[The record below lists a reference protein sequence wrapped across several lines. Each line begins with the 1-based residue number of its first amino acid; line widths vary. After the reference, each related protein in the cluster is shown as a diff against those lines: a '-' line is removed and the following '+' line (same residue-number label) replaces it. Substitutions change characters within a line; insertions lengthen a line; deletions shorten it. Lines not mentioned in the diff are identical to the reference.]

1 MVGPGHQGRRQIRG
15 RPFNTSTRLGQVM
28 ERDGWTVNEV
38 SALSGVNARKMSDY
52 LAGREKMSVDH
63 LFAISDA
70 IGVAP
75 EEIDE

>member
-1 MVGPGHQGRRQIRG
+1 MRRRGARPVRG
-15 RPFNTSTRLGQVM
+15 RPFNTVTKLGQVM

-52 LAGREKMSVDH
+52 LAGRERMNRTH
-63 LFAISDA
+63 LFAIAEA
-70 IGVAP
+70 IQVAP